1 MPLPSKSREN
11 FSQLAFTRI
20 TFVIACFAI
29 WFLAVGVRL
38 VHLQVSQHEEL
49 KAAAVGQRQAPLDK
63 TPLRGTIVDR
73 DDRPLAVSIRV
84 RALASDPTKIPDI
97 DGVAK
102 KLAPII
108 GIKRAELAAIMSKGK
123 EAGKR
128 FVYLARKLD
137 DETVARASEAIKELY
152 ASENAPAAGSL
163 VWQDEQR
170 RTYPGRSLAAHVIGF
185 SNSDDKGQAGIEQSQ
200 NGVLSGTSEKGWV
213 KRDRFGRI
221 FESKSHQ
228 QRPPKDIVLTL
239 STSIQHKTEVAL
251 EKGAKASGAKSAMAI
266 VMDPR
271 TGEIL
276 SLANYPT
283 FDLNDYSRAKPERWM
298 NLAVQSVYAPGSV
311 FKLVTYGSAVEE
323 KIVDPS
329 ANIDLNPGVITV
341 GGHTFKDSGRYGVV
355 SVATAMAKS
364 SNVGA
369 IKTGLKLGRDRYY
382 NWVRKFG
389 FGQRT
394 NIELPGE
401 LGGQLRRPDK
411 WSGSSLGS
419 MSIGY
424 EIGVTALQMT
434 SAFAAIANDG
444 VRVQP
449 HIIKEY
455 RGLDG
460 SKVASP
466 RVADERIVSP
476 ETAAAIRKM
485 LREVVL
491 TGTGKQAQLNGY
503 TSAGKTGTAWKYNP
517 KTRRVDGSKYISS
530 FIGFAPA
537 ENPAVVIAVVMD
549 EGAGGGGAVSAPV
562 FRDIA
567 EQILPELNV
576 IPDGTV
582 RDEGPVEEII
592 PEIPEDASPEGIGP
606 MGDEPVPT
614 QERRTQ
620 ANRDGDVPRN
630 GSGKRK
636 LVAALPSRDPLDDEF
651 GTFIRNRT
659 GELI

>member
-1 MPLPSKSREN
+1 MPQPRKQQEN
-11 FSQLAFTRI
+11 FSQTAFTRI
-20 TFVIACFAI
+20 TLVIACFVI
-29 WFLAVGVRL
+29 WFLGVGVRL
-38 VHLQVSQHEEL
+38 VHLQVSKHEEL
-49 KAAAVGQRQAPLDK
+49 AAAALRQRRDPLDK
-63 TPLRGTIVDR
+63 MPLRGTIVDR

-84 RALASDPTKIPDI
+84 RSLVADPTKIPDT
-97 DGVAK
+97 DEVAK
-102 KLAPII
+102 RLSPVI
-108 GIKRAELAAIMSKGK
+108 GIKRAELAEILRKGK
-123 EAGKR
+123 EANRR
-128 FVYLARKLD
+128 FVWLAKKLD
-137 DETVARASEAIKELY
+137 DEAVERASEVIKELY
-152 ASENAPAAGSL
+152 ASKQNAPASGSL
-163 VWQDEQR
+163 VWKDEQR
-170 RTYPGRSLAAHVIGF
+170 RTYPGRTLAAHIVGF
-185 SNSDDKGQAGIEQSQ
+185 SNSDDVGQAGIEKSQ
-200 NGVLSGTSEKGWV
+200 DKVLKGTTVKGWV
-213 KRDRFGRI
+213 GRDRYGRI
-221 FESKSHQ
+221 YESQAQQ
-228 QRPPKDIVLTL
+228 QRAPHDIMLTI
-239 STSIQHKTEVAL
+239 STSIQHKAEVAL
-251 EKGAKASGAKSAMAI
+251 EKGAKAAGAKSAMAV

-276 SLANYPT
+276 ALANYPT
-283 FDLNDYSRAKPERWM
+283 FDLNNYAKAKPEHWM

-323 KIVDPS
+323 KIVNPS
-329 ANIDLNPGVITV
+329 GNIDLNPGVITV
-341 GGHTFKDSGRYGVV
+341 GGHTFKDSGKYGLV

-369 IKTGLKLGRDRYY
+369 IKTGLKLGRDKYY
-382 NWVRKFG
+382 NWVKKFG
-389 FGQRT
+389 FGQKT
-394 NIELPGE
+394 DIELPGE
-401 LGGQLRRPDK
+401 LSGQLRRPER

-455 RGLDG
+455 RNPEDG
-460 SKVASP
+460 SKIAPP
-466 RVADERIVSP
+466 RRADERVVSP
-476 ETAAAIRKM
+476 ETAAAVRKL

-517 KTRRVDGSKYISS
+517 KTRRVEGSKYISS

-582 RDEGPVEEII
+582 RDEDSIDEYI
-592 PEIPEDASPEGIGP
+592 PEIAPDASPEGIGP
-606 MGDEPVPT
+606 IGEESLPA
-614 QERRTQ
+614 QERRTE
-620 ANRDGDVPRN
+620 ATRENPSPRN
-630 GSGKRK
+630 DRGKRK
-636 LVAALPSRDPLDDEF
+636 LVAMLPTRDPFDEELD
-651 GTFIRNRT
+651 GIRT

>member
-1 MPLPSKSREN
+1 MI
-11 FSQLAFTRI
+11 AF
-20 TFVIACFAI
+20 FAI

-49 KAAAVGQRQAPLDK
+49 KAAAVGQRRDPLERK
-63 TPLRGTIVDR
+63 PLRGTIVDR

-84 RALASDPTKIPDI
+84 RALVSDPTKIPDI

-102 KLAPII
+102 RLAPII
-108 GIKRAELAAIMSKGK
+108 GVKRAELVSIMTKGK
-123 EAGKR
+123 EAGRR

-137 DETVARASEAIKELY
+137 DETFERASEVIKELY
-152 ASENAPAAGSL
+152 KSGENAPAAGSL

-170 RTYPGRSLAAHVIGF
+170 RTYPGRTLAAHVIGF

-200 NGVLSGTSEKGWV
+200 NGVLSGTNETGWV
-213 KRDRFGRI
+213 SRDRYGRV
-221 FESKSHQ
+221 FQSESHQ
-228 QRPPKDIVLTL
+228 KRPPRDIVLTI

-251 EKGAKASGAKSAMAI
+251 EKGAKAAGAKSAMAI

-283 FDLNDYSRAKPERWM
+283 FDLNDYAKAKPERWM

-323 KIVDPS
+323 KIVDPR

-369 IKTGLKLGRDRYY
+369 IKTGLKLGRERYY
-382 NWVRKFG
+382 DWVRKFG
-389 FGQRT
+389 FGEKT

-455 RGLDG
+455 REPDG
-460 SKVASP
+460 SKFAP
-466 RVADERIVSP
+466 ARKADESVVSP

-491 TGTGKQAQLNGY
+491 TGTGRQAQLNGY

-517 KTRRVDGSKYISS
+517 KTRRVEGSKYISS

-576 IPDGTV
+576 VPDGTV

-592 PEIPEDASPEGIGP
+592 PEIPPDASPDSIGP
-606 MGDEPVPT
+606 MGDEPAPA
-614 QERRTQ
+614 QERRTE
-620 ANRDGDVPRN
+620 ANRNTDSPRN
-630 GSGKRK
+630 GSGKKR
-636 LVAALPSRDPLDDEF
+636 LVAAMPSRDPLEEDS
-651 GTFIRNRT
+651 TLSIRQMA